1 MSQQVTHSHADSANS
16 SDQPA
21 AASVVSPATVVG
33 PADTIRG
40 ESVTFLKELLDTP
53 SPSGFEREGQR
64 VWLNYARGFASKT
77 WNDAY
82 NNCFASIGPEG
93 KGVPTI
99 AICGH
104 ADEIGLMVNHF
115 DEKGFVYCKAIGGID
130 ITSIVGKR
138 VRFNSTVAG
147 VINPVIGLIGATAIH
162 LQDKANEGKV
172 RKLHE
177 LFIDIGASTA
187 DEAKSKLAIGD
198 AGVFLDGF
206 MQLTEDI
213 IVARALDNRIGTW
226 IAAEA
231 LRLIAARKD
240 ELKVRVVA
248 VSTVQE
254 EVGLRGAQMIA
265 RSLAPNVALVT
276 DVGHATD
283 SPGINHAQHGLSK
296 LAAGPKIAIGGAMQ
310 PEVVTRLVEV
320 AASLSIPLQRSATPG
335 GSGTDTDAIF
345 VNGGIP
351 CGLVSLPIR
360 YMHTTV
366 EMTSLRDLNRIAHLF
381 AGFALSMKADDTFTP
396 TL

>member
-1 MSQQVTHSHADSANS
+1 MSTESAA
-16 SDQPA
+16 PA
-21 AASVVSPATVVG
+21 
-33 PADTIRG
+33 PADIIRP
-40 ESVTFLKELLDTP
+40 ESLAFLKELLDTP
-53 SPSGFEREGQR
+53 SPSGFERDGQR
-64 VWLNYARGFASKT
+64 VWMKYARGFATKT
-77 WNDAY
+77 WNDSY
-82 NNCFASIGPEG
+82 NNCFASFGPEG
-93 KGVPTI
+93 PGVPTL

-130 ITSIVGKR
+130 VGSIVGKR
-138 VRFNSTVAG
+138 VRFNSSVAG
-147 VINPVIGLIGATAIH
+147 VNNPVIGLIGATAIH
-162 LQDKANEGKV
+162 LQDKSAEGKV

-177 LFIDIGASTA
+177 LFIDIGANSA
-187 DEAKSKLAIGD
+187 DEARARLALGD
-198 AGVFLDGF
+198 SAVFLDGF
-206 MQLTEDI
+206 MHISDDI

-231 LRLIAARKD
+231 LRLVASRSP

-254 EVGLRGAQMIA
+254 EVGLRGAQIIG
-265 RSLAPNVALVT
+265 RTLAPDVALVT

-283 SPGINHAQHGLSK
+283 SPGINHAQHGFFK
-296 LAAGPKIAIGGAMQ
+296 LAGGPKIAVGGSMQ
-310 PEVVTRLVEV
+310 PEVVGRLTEV
-320 AASLSIPLQRSATPG
+320 ASSLAIPLQRAATPG

-345 VNGGIP
+345 VQGGIP

-381 AGFALSMKADDTFTP
+381 AGFAVSMKPGEKFSGS
-396 TL
+396 L

>member
-1 MSQQVTHSHADSANS
+1 MSTESAA
-16 SDQPA
+16 PA
-21 AASVVSPATVVG
+21 
-33 PADTIRG
+33 PADIIRP
-40 ESVTFLKELLDTP
+40 ESLAFLKELLDTP
-53 SPSGFEREGQR
+53 SPSGFERDGQR
-64 VWLNYARGFASKT
+64 VWMKYARGFATKT
-77 WNDAY
+77 WNDSY
-82 NNCFASIGPEG
+82 NNCFASFGPEG
-93 KGVPTI
+93 PGVATL

-130 ITSIVGKR
+130 VGSIVGKR
-138 VRFNSTVAG
+138 VRFNSSVAG
-147 VINPVIGLIGATAIH
+147 VNNPVIGLIGATAIH
-162 LQDKANEGKV
+162 LQDKSAEGKV

-177 LFIDIGASTA
+177 LFIDIGANSA
-187 DEAKSKLAIGD
+187 DEARARLAIGD
-198 AGVFLDGF
+198 SAVFLDGF
-206 MQLTEDI
+206 MHISDDI

-231 LRLIAARKD
+231 LRLVASRSP

-254 EVGLRGAQMIA
+254 EVGLRGAQIIG
-265 RSLAPNVALVT
+265 RTLAPDVALVT

-283 SPGINHAQHGLSK
+283 SPGINHAQHGFFK
-296 LAAGPKIAIGGAMQ
+296 LAGGPKIAVGGSMQ
-310 PEVVTRLVEV
+310 PEVVGRLTEV
-320 AASLSIPLQRSATPG
+320 ASSLAIPLQRAATPG

-345 VNGGIP
+345 VQGGIP

-381 AGFALSMKADDTFTP
+381 AGFALSMKPGEKFSGS
-396 TL
+396 L

>member
-1 MSQQVTHSHADSANS
+1 MSTESAA
-16 SDQPA
+16 PA
-21 AASVVSPATVVG
+21 
-33 PADTIRG
+33 PADIIRP
-40 ESVTFLKELLDTP
+40 ESLAFLKELLDTP
-53 SPSGFEREGQR
+53 SPSGFERDGQR
-64 VWLNYARGFASKT
+64 VWMKYARGFATKT

-82 NNCFASIGPEG
+82 NNCFASFGPEG
-93 KGVPTI
+93 PGVATL

-130 ITSIVGKR
+130 VGSIVGKR
-138 VRFNSTVAG
+138 VRFNSSVAG
-147 VINPVIGLIGATAIH
+147 VNNPVIGLIGATAIH
-162 LQDKANEGKV
+162 LQDKSAEGKV

-177 LFIDIGASTA
+177 LFIDIGANSA
-187 DEAKSKLAIGD
+187 DEARARLAIGD
-198 AGVFLDGF
+198 SAVFLDGF
-206 MQLTEDI
+206 MHISDDI

-231 LRLIAARKD
+231 LRLVASRSP

-254 EVGLRGAQMIA
+254 EVGLRGAQIIG
-265 RSLAPNVALVT
+265 RTLAPDVALVT

-283 SPGINHAQHGLSK
+283 SPGINHAQHGFFK
-296 LAAGPKIAIGGAMQ
+296 LAGGPKIAVGGSMQ
-310 PEVVTRLVEV
+310 PEVVGRLTEV
-320 AASLSIPLQRSATPG
+320 ASSLAIPLQRAATPG

-345 VNGGIP
+345 VQGGIP

-381 AGFALSMKADDTFTP
+381 AGFALSMKPGEKFSGS
-396 TL
+396 L